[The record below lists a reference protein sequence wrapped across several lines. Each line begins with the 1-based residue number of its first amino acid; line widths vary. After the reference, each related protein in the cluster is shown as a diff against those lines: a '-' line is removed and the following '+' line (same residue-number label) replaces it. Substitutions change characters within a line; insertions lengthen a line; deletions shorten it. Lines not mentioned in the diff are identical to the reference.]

1 MAEGVSVIIP
11 AHNEERGIGA
21 VIEGVS
27 AAMRAD
33 GLEHEIIVVDD
44 GSTDGTRKAASRHG
58 QARLI
63 DLGMNLGYGAAIKQG
78 LRAARYDLV
87 AITDADG
94 TYPPEALPGLVRAM
108 DDCDMVVGARIGDNV
123 SIPLVRRPAKW
134 ILARLANYL
143 SSTKIPDLNSGMRV
157 MRKDALIRFLNILPQ
172 GFSFTTTITLAMLSN
187 DYRVRF
193 RPIDYH
199 PRTGMSKIRPVS
211 DTLGFFLT
219 IVRTIMYFNPLKI
232 FLPISAC
239 LFLSGMALL
248 LYSGFVLGRVMDVT
262 VIVLVSLSIQVAVIG
277 LLADLIDK
285 RTP

>member
-1 MAEGVSVIIP
+1 
-11 AHNEERGIGA
+11 
-21 VIEGVS
+21 
-27 AAMRAD
+27 MRAD